1 LYYIEVVQTL
11 NKEVIMN
18 ITVNLE
24 SPMPVYKQ
32 IVHSVI
38 AGVEE
43 KELSET
49 VSLPSIRQLATDLSL
64 TTATISK
71 AYQILQKNK
80 IIVTGGRRGT
90 FISSDAL
97 KQVKIY
103 LQNELQWDIEE
114 FISKQLQSN
123 ITKEQ
128 IKSTFLE
135 TINKIE
141 QGESL

>member
-1 LYYIEVVQTL
+1 
-11 NKEVIMN
+11 
-18 ITVNLE
+18 
-24 SPMPVYKQ
+24 MPVYKQ